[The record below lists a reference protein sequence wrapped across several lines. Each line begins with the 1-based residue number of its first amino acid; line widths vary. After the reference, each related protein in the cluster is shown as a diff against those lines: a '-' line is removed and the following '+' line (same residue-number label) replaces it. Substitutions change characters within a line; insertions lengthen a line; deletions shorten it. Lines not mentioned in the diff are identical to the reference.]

1 MSSDEALT
9 GEKHQDGSAG
19 NVSRSAAPAT
29 DDARPEGHKVKEKG
43 NDEKSNHGAAHI
55 WKNKN
60 KNQTFG

>member
-1 MSSDEALT
+1 MSSDESLT

-55 WKNKN
+55 
-60 KNQTFG
+60 